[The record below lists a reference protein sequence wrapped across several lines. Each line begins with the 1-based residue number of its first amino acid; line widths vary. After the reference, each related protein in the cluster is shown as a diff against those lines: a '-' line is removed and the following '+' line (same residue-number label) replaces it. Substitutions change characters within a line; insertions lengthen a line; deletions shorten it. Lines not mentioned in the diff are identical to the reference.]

1 MDIRR
6 RLRRLAKPWS
16 RSHSR
21 ASTTNVPDSQQ
32 WASAGDTA
40 NDRGEVDSDEST
52 GGWLATE
59 SRSQSEVLGTILIL
73 GLSMTAIGIALAGGG
88 VALGDLISDAEA
100 SNVENGMSHL
110 SSKASLVALGDA
122 DTQRFSL
129 GTTQEGTVSVQPNEG
144 SMTITN
150 VTNESRDEVF
160 ETDLGAIVY
169 EGKNREVAYQGGG
182 IWTKRGEN
190 STMTSPPEYY
200 YRGTTLTL
208 PVIQVT
214 GEGAVGGQA
223 SGQITPVD
231 VAQDAV
237 AGLPKPLEEGTIEIK
252 IQSEYYEG
260 WYQFLSARTA
270 GETEIY
276 HGNNTV
282 VSTLTVPD
290 EVTFN
295 NALSVQSSYNAKG
308 NADIDPVEENV
319 PHRSAKPLIASEV
332 ESANESGTDWFGN
345 GPLTGEETYFAD
357 GDLTLKEDLEIDLSS
372 GNVTIVV
379 DGTFD
384 LDGNDI
390 TVTNAEDDNRVTY
403 FVNGSIR
410 AQGNSELSVDNGDP
424 DIYEPERNIFYVA
437 DEVFDE
443 SKGGGTIS
451 FEAIIY
457 APDADIESAGT
468 VDIYGSVVANSIDVK
483 GDFNIEYVPSV
494 ASTTVELTGA
504 ADLLRYLHVSHNKIR
519 VELN

>member
-6 RLRRLAKPWS
+6 RFRRLATPWS

-40 NDRGEVDSDEST
+40 DDRGEVDSDEST

-252 IQSEYYEG
+252 LQSTYYEG
-260 WYQFLSARTA
+260 WHTFLSQRTD
-270 GETEIY
+270 GETII
-276 HGNNTV
+276 HHHNNTV
-282 VSTLTVPD
+282 VTTLTVPD
-290 EVTFN
+290 EMTFD
-295 NALSVQSSYNAKG
+295 NALSVQTTYNAG
-308 NADIDPVEENV
+308 GSAEIDEPVRDNV
-319 PHRSAKPLIASEV
+319 AHRSAGPLIDSKAE
-332 ESANESGTDWFGN
+332 EANESGTDWSDAGD
-345 GPLTGEETYFAD
+345 PLTAGTYYHD
-357 GDLTLKEDLEIDLSS
+357 GDLTLSEDLDIDTSD

-379 DGTFD
+379 DGNFD
-384 LDGNDI
+384 IQNNEL
-390 TVTNAEDDNRVTY
+390 TVTDTETENGVTY
-403 FVNGSIR
+403 YVNGSLR
-410 AQGNSELSVDNGDP
+410 ADGNAYVGTDDSEP
-424 DIYEPERNIFYVA
+424 RPERNIFYVA
-437 DEVFDE
+437 DRFLDTNT
-443 SKGGGTIS
+443 GGGTTT

-457 APDADIESAGT
+457 APDADVETSGT
-468 VDIYGSVVANSIDVK
+468 VDIVGSIVANSLDVT
-483 GDFNIEYVPSV
+483 GNFNLEYYEPDEPV
-494 ASTTVELTGA
+494 TIELTGA
-504 ADLLRYLHVSHNKIR
+504 ADLLQYLHVSHNEVR

>member
-6 RLRRLAKPWS
+6 RFRRLATPWS

-40 NDRGEVDSDEST
+40 DDRGEVDSDEST

-252 IQSEYYEG
+252 LQSTYYEG
-260 WYQFLSARTA
+260 WHTFLSQRTD
-270 GETEIY
+270 GETII
-276 HGNNTV
+276 HHHNNTV
-282 VSTLTVPD
+282 VTTLTVPD
-290 EVTFN
+290 EVTFDT
-295 NALSVQSSYNAKG
+295 ALSVQTTYDASG
-308 NADIDPVEENV
+308 NADIEEPVRDNV
-319 PHRSAKPLIASEV
+319 AHRSARPLIDQKV
-332 ESANESGTDWFGN
+332 QDANESGADWPGTED
-345 GPLTGEETYFAD
+345 PLTSGRYYHD
-357 GDLTLKEDLEIDLSS
+357 GDLELEDEDLYIDTSD
-372 GNVTIVV
+372 GNVTVVV
-379 DGTFD
+379 DGNFD
-384 LDGNDI
+384 IQNNEV
-390 TVTNAEDDNRVTY
+390 TVTDTETENEVTY
-403 FVNGSIR
+403 YVNGSLR
-410 AQGNSELSVDNGDP
+410 AQGNAYVGTDHDDP
-424 DIYEPERNIFYVA
+424 QPERNIFYVA
-437 DEVFDE
+437 DGFLDG
-443 SKGGGTIS
+443 SSGGGDGT

-457 APDADIESAGT
+457 APNAD
-468 VDIYGSVVANSIDVK
+468 VDTNGNVDMVGSLVANSIDV
-483 GDFNIEYVPSV
+483 GGNFNLDYYEPDEPVTI
-494 ASTTVELTGA
+494 ELTGA
-504 ADLLRYLHVSHNKIR
+504 ADLLQYLHVSHNEIR